1 MTLQDL
7 PVAPAGYEWRV
18 TEHPERQC
26 TSALLFHD
34 GNMLGGVQ
42 HPHMTPAGFY
52 GTATSTDVHR
62 CANPYEAALHLFY
75 HLGLVTLGEVDD
87 ALQGKVAA

>member
-7 PVAPAGYEWRV
+7 PVAPAGCEWRV
-18 TEHPERQC
+18 TEKPDQQC
-26 TSALLFHD
+26 TSALLFRD

-52 GTATSTDVHR
+52 GTVTSTDVHR
-62 CANPYEAALHLFY
+62 CDSPTDAALALFAA
-75 HLGLVTLGEVDD
+75 LGLEV
-87 ALQGKVAA
+87 QP